1 MIELLVCI
9 SIISILI
16 SIPICKF
23 YLKDYKIDSFV
34 RQLCSDIRYTRI
46 RNINSDYS
54 TYIYYN
60 KKSNG
65 INSYIL
71 RENGKNKK
79 EVELP
84 KNTDIYHTSQK
95 IIFTL
100 TGSLNNQGDIITI
113 IDRDRNKK
121 REITIVPFSG
131 RILVKEGIYE

>member
-1 MIELLVCI
+1 VCI